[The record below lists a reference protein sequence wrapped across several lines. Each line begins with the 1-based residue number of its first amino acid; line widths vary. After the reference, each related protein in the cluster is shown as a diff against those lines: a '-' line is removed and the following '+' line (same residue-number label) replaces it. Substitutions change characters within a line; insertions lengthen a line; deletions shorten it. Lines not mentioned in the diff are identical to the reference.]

1 MMDTIEIMEPIEMH
15 FVKQDI
21 DALSIAI
28 DEKLH
33 RIQRE
38 IDALQYEYNRL
49 DIIKMMMLKRL
60 KEQNNGK

>member
-1 MMDTIEIMEPIEMH
+1 MTDTIEMMGPIEMY
-15 FVKQDI
+15 FTKQEV

-28 DEKLH
+28 DEKLR

-49 DIIKMMMLKRL
+49 DLIKMMMLKKL
-60 KEQNNGK
+60 KERGK